1 MVRNLASRLLPFRV
15 KQALRQWLRGEV
27 PASLGYEV
35 IAGAISPQ
43 LLRGWKDKTVAKR
56 QHAAFSSLL
65 AMMRAGKPREDFVA
79 LVTAVQLTGVD
90 NPLIIEVGCGSG
102 WNSEVLAYLLKRP
115 IRYIGL
121 DYSLAMTTSG
131 KQCYPGA
138 QFIVADAS
146 MLPFQSGTCDILLSG
161 GVLMHLIGYQQA
173 IQESQRVTRRWCIL
187 HTIPLVKQRPTT
199 VIRKLAYGSPVV
211 EVVFNIEE
219 FLQLMEASDLVPRQV
234 LENIP
239 HEYLDRLMGEPV
251 AVRTYLCEVGA
262 ARYGN

>member
-1 MVRNLASRLLPFRV
+1 
-15 KQALRQWLRGEV
+15 
-27 PASLGYEV
+27 
-35 IAGAISPQ
+35 
-43 LLRGWKDKTVAKR
+43 
-56 QHAAFSSLL
+56 
-65 AMMRAGKPREDFVA
+65 
-79 LVTAVQLTGVD
+79 
-90 NPLIIEVGCGSG
+90 
-102 WNSEVLAYLLKRP
+102 
-115 IRYIGL
+115 
-121 DYSLAMTTSG
+121 
-131 KQCYPGA
+131 
-138 QFIVADAS
+138 
-146 MLPFQSGTCDILLSG
+146 
-161 GVLMHLIGYQQA
+161 MHLIGYQQA

-262 ARYGN
+262 AGNGN